1 MAPDDGKPVG
11 WFGLTEFQLLL
22 AFFLVLLAAVTIVI
36 IVVCVIRSCDI
47 RCQRCPLNADNE
59 TSSEEGRGDSSSKSS
74 IQIVV
79 SDTRTVFA
87 ERIQSDERSGN
98 LVAQIWFDGTPSD
111 IIDIY
116 AFGNHAWVIKAISII
131 FWQYTKFSCTNVRNL
146 TVSNVQLVKLNYPSL
161 TTNILT
167 FSTSVFQA
175 SCKRRCVFCLR

>member
-1 MAPDDGKPVG
+1 LSTGHLTGLAVKTSTPIADSLSALPALSDVITTMAPDDGKPVG

-98 LVAQIWFDGTPSD
+98 LVAQI
-111 IIDIY
+111 
-116 AFGNHAWVIKAISII
+116 
-131 FWQYTKFSCTNVRNL
+131 
-146 TVSNVQLVKLNYPSL
+146 
-161 TTNILT
+161 
-167 FSTSVFQA
+167 
-175 SCKRRCVFCLR
+175 